1 MRRKKAFT
9 LVELL
14 VVIGIIAVLI
24 SILLPAIS
32 RARKQAVRIV
42 CMSNLRQLATC
53 VAMYESEYKAQLP
66 YCNFGAPDLNAVG
79 TGRRVYGFG
88 WLYAYAGFRTGYPTG
103 SGLNGA
109 WGGLKH
115 PPSDGMQTGVLWT
128 YNQSAR
134 IYRCPADTEEAAWI
148 GTQWITSYVMNRAEC
163 GFGKLGGQTKPNL
176 PGYKISQM
184 RETATS
190 VMFWEPLNAKPGG
203 DGDADDLLND
213 GSASPTDFPLTDR
226 HEKGGHVCCFDGH
239 VEWWD
244 QKTFAQWTTLATFG
258 RLWCNPTTANGR

>member
-53 VAMYESEYKAQLP
+53 VAMYESEYKAQ
-66 YCNFGAPDLNAVG
+66 
-79 TGRRVYGFG
+79 
-88 WLYAYAGFRTGYPTG
+88 
-103 SGLNGA
+103 
-109 WGGLKH
+109 
-115 PPSDGMQTGVLWT
+115 
-128 YNQSAR
+128 
-134 IYRCPADTEEAAWI
+134 
-148 GTQWITSYVMNRAEC
+148 
-163 GFGKLGGQTKPNL
+163 L

-244 QKTFAQWTTLATFG
+244 QKTFTQWATLATFG